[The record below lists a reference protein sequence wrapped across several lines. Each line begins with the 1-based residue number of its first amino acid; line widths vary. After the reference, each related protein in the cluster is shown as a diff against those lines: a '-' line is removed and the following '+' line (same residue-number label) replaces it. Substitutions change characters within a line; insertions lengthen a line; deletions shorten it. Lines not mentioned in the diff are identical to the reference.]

1 MKYVRSGPASST
13 KPDFPGVCVVGSG
26 AIAKDHASA
35 LKESDLGTLEWV
47 VSRRAEAADA
57 FAQAWNFKNAST
69 SLAAALRDPAVD
81 VVVIAS
87 PNSVHAA
94 QAEACLLAGKDV
106 LVEIPVG
113 LTLSS
118 VQGLSKM
125 ATELGRR
132 VFACHTMRSF
142 SAISHL
148 RCLVMDGEF
157 EISQVVGT
165 FAIPRRHNQGWS
177 GQRSW
182 VDDLLWHHACHLVDT
197 TFWVLGRDSYSN
209 VNALTGNRH
218 PEYGMYMDL
227 AVSFECVGNQPA
239 VHSLS
244 YNSEELI
251 WELRFFGTNC
261 TFVFRNGEL
270 FQDGKTQVVAASD
283 IRDLRSQDEEIF
295 DSLGSGKES
304 NYDLGTTI
312 GSYSLLQEVD
322 DNTGWRND

>member
-1 MKYVRSGPASST
+1 MEYVRSGPASST
-13 KPDFPGVCVVGSG
+13 KLDFPGVCVVGSG

-69 SLAAALRDPAVD
+69 SLADALRDPAVD

-113 LTLSS
+113 LTLSC
-118 VQGLSKM
+118 VQNLGKM
-125 ATELGRR
+125 ALELDRR

-142 SAISHL
+142 PAIAHL
-148 RCLVMDGEF
+148 RQLVMKGEF
-157 EISQVVGT
+157 EISQIVGT
-165 FAIPRRHNQGWS
+165 FAIPRRNNQGWS

-197 TFWVLGRDSYSN
+197 TFWVLGCDSFSN
-209 VNALTGNRH
+209 VNALTGQRH
-218 PEYGMYMDL
+218 PEFGMYMDL
-227 AVSFECVGNQPA
+227 AVTFECLGNRPA

-244 YNSEELI
+244 YNCEQLA
-251 WELRFFGTNC
+251 WELRFFGASQ
-261 TFVFRNGEL
+261 TFVFKNGEL
-270 FQDGKTQVVAASD
+270 FQDGKHQVVAASD
-283 IRDLRSQDEEIF
+283 IRDLRRQNEEIF
-295 DSLGSGKES
+295 DALCSGKES
-304 NYDLGTTI
+304 LYDLGTTI
-312 GSYSLLQEVD
+312 GSYRLLQEVD
-322 DNTGWRND
+322 DITGWTND